1 MLVLAS
7 NLSCLEVSLEDY
19 TMPVILFQAGSH
31 VHKIISGYPDLT
43 PTKNKN
49 KTDLFTEAYRNHWV
63 PLIES
68 DKFHNIHYMWC
79 VCMIKWILALFICSV
94 FEAERPGCR
103 FSVKQRI
110 ATYFYKVSKHFP
122 TPMSAFDLSQSLVFI
137 MTVVLVFYVRQIRSG
152 LWLLIQGVL
161 YGSVGFGC
169 GLVGQ
174 GIANLIMTAK
184 RLASPSH
191 WYMISL

>member
-1 MLVLAS
+1 
-7 NLSCLEVSLEDY
+7 
-19 TMPVILFQAGSH
+19 
-31 VHKIISGYPDLT
+31 
-43 PTKNKN
+43 
-49 KTDLFTEAYRNHWV
+49 
-63 PLIES
+63 
-68 DKFHNIHYMWC
+68 
-79 VCMIKWILALFICSV
+79 
-94 FEAERPGCR
+94 
-103 FSVKQRI
+103 
-110 ATYFYKVSKHFP
+110 
-122 TPMSAFDLSQSLVFI
+122 MSAFDLSQSLVFI

-191 WYMISL
+191 